1 ASSPDRPYFDLVVA
15 VLVVGG
21 VSKEALE
28 EMSRV
33 RRVYD
38 RYGGKVVP
46 SGKSTP
52 LTFKVVFVVGRS
64 SLPPDTDVPESG
76 LLMGDFYFVDV
87 REGYDHLSDKTKAIM
102 GLSEHLRFRFLVKT
116 DGDTFPCLS
125 QATKQLMELSAEDQ
139 ALVYAG
145 LLAQCGKVFPK
156 GHKLHDPEFLKATGG
171 VLDCHPMYQQG
182 AFYILGERVVQHL
195 YRSRD
200 LLTVMSVEDAMVGI
214 WLLGIN
220 KVILDIGGS
229 FYCKCWS
236 HPAAREK
243 LSFYHFCKTDEK
255 IDKCLEKFGTC

>member
-1 ASSPDRPYFDLVVA
+1 MLVSPPRRRSVAYVPNHTARTARPPHVQADKTTLLRCAVFLATMLSVALVLVVVVLHSTHQNNDRRSAGDKEWNISASSPDRPYFDLVVA

-102 GLSEHLRFRFLVKT
+102 GLSEHLR
-116 DGDTFPCLS
+116 
-125 QATKQLMELSAEDQ
+125 
-139 ALVYAG
+139 
-145 LLAQCGKVFPK
+145 
-156 GHKLHDPEFLKATGG
+156 
-171 VLDCHPMYQQG
+171 
-182 AFYILGERVVQHL
+182 
-195 YRSRD
+195 
-200 LLTVMSVEDAMVGI
+200 
-214 WLLGIN
+214 
-220 KVILDIGGS
+220 
-229 FYCKCWS
+229 
-236 HPAAREK
+236 
-243 LSFYHFCKTDEK
+243 
-255 IDKCLEKFGTC
+255 